1 MVDYICPKEAIFLFE
16 MLKSI
21 EIISHS
27 SEKKNVL
34 TTLQGIFSLTNKIK
48 PPQTYSNLCETS
60 YTHLYEIVNLEK
72 NRLILSPELNRNLF
86 PKEQAP

>member
-27 SEKKNVL
+27 SEKQNIL
-34 TTLQGIFSLTNKIK
+34 TTLKGMFSLTNKIK
-48 PPQTYSNLCETS
+48 PP
-60 YTHLYEIVNLEK
+60 
-72 NRLILSPELNRNLF
+72 PDLF
-86 PKEQAP
+86 QSL